1 MPKSF
6 NHGFNEQAEHSFYT
20 FWDISSIKCSNE
32 PKSCFSVNM
41 FVDFS
46 VMLRLHGCRMPL
58 LLVHKSRCFSVFND
72 PEDEHFCKE
81 PVYPKPVTP
90 VNCKTIQAVIRD
102 RKEFAELVKSIPDA
116 PSKIHIVSPVERA
129 WSTAELRWH
138 RPWMKPLIE
147 PRKIYKLA
155 CPPAHYNALPFYK
168 YVTKT
173 CTVEGLPKF
182 YDNVEVN
189 DAIKEFKKIFV
200 DNLCVEMN
208 RLQSDIQCTQGSS
221 VGIRDMASQR
231 FLDQLIHASILLF
244 SPSRIYLANAQ
255 VYFFNTGA
263 GRLNESFKHE
273 KLQVDRDTPC
283 EAFWIRSGF
292 SSKETDEEADME
304 NIYGKGAGNVAFC
317 YREKVCTQI
326 RTTYPL
332 SAFISSDDPL
342 CLSSID
348 KFAVD
353 PQLIGMQSDSRHLR
367 MVPGFEYGDDQE
379 FGLVTTRTFGDVYS
393 KMIQWEAEQEELHEC
408 LISLGIATN
417 FAWLTSQAHYLGF
430 NQYNDIT
437 YPMVAQTIVT
447 DLRMWYFFAY
457 QLNTLRLM
465 DPWDESIL
473 PNNVC
478 WYQGPVKLF
487 DDFDGSVF
495 TNFNEEVISLCLK
508 FLLNKPDECTET
520 NLRPYLTKRPA
531 YTSIYKDSFKYR
543 SEKLFYLPVEPNPA
557 APRSVLSSDSFTNQ
571 LSNSITTFHV
581 EILVAKIEYN
591 YSNIAPVICVYHARA
606 DVDSVLQSQ
615 ARSRCNTTIAADRN
629 SNLNVTL
636 YKSNPAADCEPLEG
650 AVAYWLSFANLSVSV
665 ELFILS
671 GTKD

>member
-46 VMLRLHGCRMPL
+46 VMLRLYGCRMPL

-81 PVYPKPVTP
+81 PVYPKAVTP

-221 VGIRDMASQR
+221 VEIRDMASQR

-244 SPSRIYLANAQ
+244 SPSRTYLANA
-255 VYFFNTGA
+255 
-263 GRLNESFKHE
+263 
-273 KLQVDRDTPC
+273 QVDRDTPC

-342 CLSSID
+342 CLSSIE

-367 MVPGFEYGDDQE
+367 MVPGKAERSDIHWTKKHFQIKGFEYGDDQE

-531 YTSIYKDSFKYR
+531 YTSIYKDSFKYI

-606 DVDSVLQSQ
+606 DVDAMLQSQ

-629 SNLNVTL
+629 SNLNITL

>member
-1 MPKSF
+1 
-6 NHGFNEQAEHSFYT
+6 
-20 FWDISSIKCSNE
+20 
-32 PKSCFSVNM
+32 
-41 FVDFS
+41 
-46 VMLRLHGCRMPL
+46 MLRLHGCRMPL
-58 LLVHKSRCFSVFND
+58 LLVHKSRCFSVFNV

-81 PVYPKPVTP
+81 PVYPKAVTP

-189 DAIKEFKKIFV
+189 GAIEEFKKIFV

-208 RLQSDIQCTQGSS
+208 RLQSDIQCMQGSS
-221 VGIRDMASQR
+221 IGIRDMASQR
-231 FLDQLIHASILLF
+231 FLDHLIHASILLF

-255 VYFFNTGA
+255 
-263 GRLNESFKHE
+263 
-273 KLQVDRDTPC
+273 
-283 EAFWIRSGF
+283 
-292 SSKETDEEADME
+292 

-348 KFAVD
+348 KFAID
-353 PQLIGMQSDSRHLR
+353 PQLLGMQSDSRHLR

-408 LISLGIATN
+408 LIS
-417 FAWLTSQAHYLGF
+417 
-430 NQYNDIT
+430 YNDIT

-557 APRSVLSSDSFTNQ
+557 VPRDSFTNQ

-581 EILVAKIEYN
+581 KILVAKIEN
-591 YSNIAPVICVYHARA
+591 NHTNIAPVICVHHARA
-606 DVDSVLQSQ
+606 DVDAVLQSQ

-629 SNLNVTL
+629 SNLNVSHAQDAAFRAL

-671 GTKD
+671 GTKY

>member
-1 MPKSF
+1 
-6 NHGFNEQAEHSFYT
+6 
-20 FWDISSIKCSNE
+20 
-32 PKSCFSVNM
+32 
-41 FVDFS
+41 
-46 VMLRLHGCRMPL
+46 MLRLHGCRMPL
-58 LLVHKSRCFSVFND
+58 LLVHKSRCFSVFNV

-81 PVYPKPVTP
+81 PVYPKAVTP

-138 RPWMKPLIE
+138 RYFTYVQMIIFRPWMKPLIE

-189 DAIKEFKKIFV
+189 GAIEEFKKIFV

-208 RLQSDIQCTQGSS
+208 RMQSDIQCMQGSS
-221 VGIRDMASQR
+221 IGIRDMASQR
-231 FLDQLIHASILLF
+231 FLDHLIHASILLF

-255 VYFFNTGA
+255 V
-263 GRLNESFKHE
+263 
-273 KLQVDRDTPC
+273 DRDSPC

-348 KFAVD
+348 KFAID
-353 PQLIGMQSDSRHLR
+353 PQLLGMQSDSRHLR

-408 LISLGIATN
+408 LISVGIATN
-417 FAWLTSQAHYLGF
+417 FAWLTSQAHFLGF

-557 APRSVLSSDSFTNQ
+557 VPRDSFTNQ

-581 EILVAKIEYN
+581 KILVAKIEN
-591 YSNIAPVICVYHARA
+591 NHTNIAPVICVHHARA
-606 DVDSVLQSQ
+606 DVDAVLQSQ

-629 SNLNVTL
+629 SNLNVSHAQDAAFRAL

-671 GTKD
+671 GTKY

>member
-1 MPKSF
+1 
-6 NHGFNEQAEHSFYT
+6 
-20 FWDISSIKCSNE
+20 
-32 PKSCFSVNM
+32 
-41 FVDFS
+41 
-46 VMLRLHGCRMPL
+46 MLRLHGCRMPL
-58 LLVHKSRCFSVFND
+58 FLVHKSRCFSVFND

-81 PVYPKPVTP
+81 PVYPKLVTP

-129 WSTAELRWH
+129 WSAAELRWH

-189 DAIKEFKKIFV
+189 DAIEEFKKIFV

-221 VGIRDMASQR
+221 VESRDMASQR
-231 FLDQLIHASILLF
+231 FLDQLIHACILLF

-255 VYFFNTGA
+255 V
-263 GRLNESFKHE
+263 
-273 KLQVDRDTPC
+273 DRDSPC

-292 SSKETDEEADME
+292 SSKQNDEEADME

-317 YREKVCTQI
+317 YREQVCTQI

-332 SAFISSDDPL
+332 SAFISPDDPL

-379 FGLVTTRTFGDVYS
+379 FGLVTTRTFGDVYT

-408 LISLGIATN
+408 LISVGIATN
-417 FAWLTSQAHYLGF
+417 FAWLISQAHYLGF

-437 YPMVAQTIVT
+437 YPLVAQTIVT

-495 TNFNEEVISLCLK
+495 TNFNDEVISLCLK
-508 FLLNKPDECTET
+508 FLLNKPNECIQT

-531 YTSIYKDSFKYR
+531 
-543 SEKLFYLPVEPNPA
+543 LFASGTESGCSTFRVVKMRFFDNIWQ
-557 APRSVLSSDSFTNQ
+557 SDSFTNQ

-581 EILVAKIEYN
+581 KILVAKIENN
-591 YSNIAPVICVYHARA
+591 YSNIAPVICIYNARA
-606 DVDSVLQSQ
+606 DVDAVLQSQ
-615 ARSRCNTTIAADRN
+615 ARSRCNATIAADRN
-629 SNLNVTL
+629 SNLNVSHAKDAAFTAL

-665 ELFILS
+665 ELSILS

>member
-1 MPKSF
+1 
-6 NHGFNEQAEHSFYT
+6 
-20 FWDISSIKCSNE
+20 
-32 PKSCFSVNM
+32 
-41 FVDFS
+41 
-46 VMLRLHGCRMPL
+46 MLRLHGCRMPL
-58 LLVHKSRCFSVFND
+58 FLVHKSRCFSVFND

-81 PVYPKPVTP
+81 PVYPKLVTP

-189 DAIKEFKKIFV
+189 DAIQEFKKIFV

-221 VGIRDMASQR
+221 VESRDMASQR
-231 FLDQLIHASILLF
+231 FLDQIIHASILLF

-255 VYFFNTGA
+255 V
-263 GRLNESFKHE
+263 
-273 KLQVDRDTPC
+273 DRDSPC

-292 SSKETDEEADME
+292 SSKQNDEEADME

-317 YREKVCTQI
+317 YREQVCTQI

-332 SAFISSDDPL
+332 SAFISPDDPL
-342 CLSSID
+342 CSSSID

-379 FGLVTTRTFGDVYS
+379 FGLVTTRTFGDVYT

-408 LISLGIATN
+408 LISVGIATN
-417 FAWLTSQAHYLGF
+417 FAWLISQAHYLGF

-437 YPMVAQTIVT
+437 YPLVAQTIVT

-487 DDFDGSVF
+487 DDFDGSKWKSY
-495 TNFNEEVISLCLK
+495 SL
-508 FLLNKPDECTET
+508 FASGTESGCST
-520 NLRPYLTKRPA
+520 FRVVKMRFFDN
-531 YTSIYKDSFKYR
+531 IWQ
-543 SEKLFYLPVEPNPA
+543 
-557 APRSVLSSDSFTNQ
+557 SDSFTYQ

-581 EILVAKIEYN
+581 KILVAKIENN
-591 YSNIAPVICVYHARA
+591 YSNIAPVICIYNARA
-606 DVDSVLQSQ
+606 DVDAVLQSQ
-615 ARSRCNTTIAADRN
+615 ARSRCNATIAADRN
-629 SNLNVTL
+629 SNLNVSHAKDAAFTAL

-665 ELFILS
+665 EFSILS